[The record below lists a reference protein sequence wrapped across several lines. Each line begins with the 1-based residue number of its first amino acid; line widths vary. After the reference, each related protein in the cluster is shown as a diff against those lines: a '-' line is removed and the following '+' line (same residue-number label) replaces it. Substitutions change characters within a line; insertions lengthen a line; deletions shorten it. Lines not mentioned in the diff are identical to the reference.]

1 MAEAVAPSRLENRSH
16 EEITLCV
23 CVPARNEAD
32 RLPILLDALAAQDW
46 AVPVPVVVGINNT
59 TDDSLAVIDAARLR
73 HGARLDIHVVQAVF
87 PPELANAGSA
97 RRLAMDAG
105 LELLPHAGNGA
116 LVSTDADTRPP
127 RGWLRAIARAFD
139 KGADVVGGRIDIDPA
154 EPLPATVRQ
163 LRDAWDRYWSAV
175 RAIEDAIDPQPW
187 DPTPRH
193 GDHTG
198 ASLAIRANV
207 YRACGGVPPVP
218 TGEDRALV
226 IAALATG
233 AWLVHP
239 ADVHTY
245 VSPRL
250 QGRAEGGM
258 ALAMQ
263 ALFGVAESG
272 NMPMA
277 PSFDH
282 WRSRALWRRA
292 LRARPDGH
300 VLIARQ
306 EPLLP
311 PMPHDMV
318 LETGS

>member
-1 MAEAVAPSRLENRSH
+1 MKIPPH
-16 EEITLCV
+16 GEIALCV

-32 RLPILLDALAAQDW
+32 RLPVLLDALAAQDW
-46 AVPVPVVVGINNT
+46 PNPVPVVVGINNT
-59 TDDSLAVIDAARLR
+59 TDDSLAVIEDARLR
-73 HGARLDIHVVQAVF
+73 HARRLDLHVVQADF
-87 PPELANAGSA
+87 PPELAHAGSA
-97 RRLAMDAG
+97 RRLAMEAG
-105 LELLPHAGNGA
+105 VTLLPQAGGGA

-127 RGWLRAIARAFD
+127 HGWLRAIAQAFD

-163 LRDAWDRYWSAV
+163 LRDAWDKYWSAV
-175 RAIEDAIDPQPW
+175 RAVEDAIDPQPW
-187 DPTPRH
+187 DPAPRH

-198 ASLAIRANV
+198 ASLAIRVDV
-207 YRACGGVPPVP
+207 YRACGGVPLIP

-233 AWLVHP
+233 ARLVHP
-239 ADVHTY
+239 ADVYTY

-258 ALAMQ
+258 AMAMQ
-263 ALFGVAESG
+263 DLFGVATSG
-272 NMPMA
+272 TVPMA
-277 PSFDH
+277 PSLEH
-282 WRSRALWRRA
+282 WRARASWRRA
-292 LRARPDGH
+292 LRTQPDGH

-311 PMPHDMV
+311 PMPHDMA
-318 LETGS
+318 LEIAS